1 MKIGFYGG
9 ARTVTG
15 SRHLVSVNG
24 RNILLDC
31 GIFQGR
37 RREMIRRNTGFPFC
51 PKDVHAVILSH
62 AHIDHSGNLPNLV
75 KQGFRG
81 KIHATPA
88 TIGLARYM
96 LRDSARI
103 QESDASYWN
112 RRRAKQGK
120 PPVDPLYTLEDAEA
134 VLELFVAHS
143 YGEDFPVAPGVRAT
157 FSVAGHILGA
167 AVTVLQIE
175 EDDRKIRLGF
185 SGDLGRKNIP
195 LLRDPE
201 PVQDLDYLIL
211 ESTYGDRRHE
221 APEVAYAKLKEV
233 AFRCCGSQ
241 GKLIIP
247 SFAVGRAQDLVYNF
261 HRMMD
266 EGEIERLPIYVDSPM
281 ATHITRVFCEF
292 RDRFDREAQAFMA
305 NDAHEG
311 ALFFPEVTYVVSAE
325 ESKALNRTDEAMI
338 IISPSGMVTAGRILH
353 HLRYNIE
360 DPRHTILLVSFSAP
374 HTLGRRLVE
383 RQPTVKIFGEEYKVR
398 ARIEVINGFSGH
410 ADRDG
415 LIDYVRPLAE
425 SLRGVFLVHG
435 EQRSAFAL
443 REGLLDVGVR
453 NVGVPELNE
462 VVEI

>member
-1 MKIGFYGG
+1 MKIGFYGA

-15 SRHLVSVNG
+15 SRHLVTVNG

-31 GIFQGR
+31 GLFQGR
-37 RREMIRRNTGFPFC
+37 RREMIRRNTEFPFQ
-51 PKDVHAVILSH
+51 PENVHAVILSH

-81 KIHATPA
+81 RIHATPA

-96 LRDSARI
+96 LMDSAKI

-120 PPVDPLYTLEDAEA
+120 PPVDPLYTSKDAEK
-134 VLELFVAHS
+134 VLELFVDQS
-143 YGEDFPVAPGVRAT
+143 CGEDFPVAPGVRAT

-175 EDDRKIRLGF
+175 EAGRRIRLGF

-201 PVQDLDYLIL
+201 PVQGLDYLIM

-221 APEVAYAKLKEV
+221 APEVAYAKLREV
-233 AFRCCGSQ
+233 ASRCCGSR

-247 SFAVGRAQDLVYNF
+247 SFAVGRAQDLVYHF

-266 EGEIERLPIYVDSPM
+266 EGAIERLPVYVDSPL
-281 ATHITRVFCEF
+281 AVKITGVFREF
-292 RDRFDREAQAFMA
+292 RDRFDRETREFVEE
-305 NDAHEG
+305 DTHRG
-311 ALFFPEVTYVVSAE
+311 ALFFPEVTYVSSVE
-325 ESKALNRTDEAMI
+325 ESKALNRAENAMI
-338 IISPSGMVTAGRILH
+338 IISPSGMAHSGRILH
-353 HLRYNIE
+353 HLRSNIE
-360 DPRHTILLVSFSAP
+360 DPRHTILLVSFAAP

-383 RQPTVKIFGEEYKVR
+383 RQPTVKIFGDEYRVR
-398 ARIEVINGFSGH
+398 ARIEVISGFSGH
-410 ADRDG
+410 ADRDD
-415 LIDYVRPLAE
+415 LIDYVKPLKQD
-425 SLRGVFLVHG
+425 LKGIFLVHG
-435 EQRSAFAL
+435 EERAAFSL
-443 REGLLDVGVR
+443 REGLFEAGVKR
-453 NVGVPELNE
+453 VEVPELNE

>member
-1 MKIGFYGG
+1 
-9 ARTVTG
+9 
-15 SRHLVSVNG
+15 
-24 RNILLDC
+24 
-31 GIFQGR
+31 
-37 RREMIRRNTGFPFC
+37 MIRRNTGFPFQ
-51 PKDVHAVILSH
+51 PEDVHAVILSH

-81 KIHATPA
+81 QIHATPA
-88 TIGLARYM
+88 TIGLARHM
-96 LRDSARI
+96 LLDTARI
-103 QESDASYWN
+103 QESDANYWN

-120 PPVDPLYTLEDAEA
+120 PLIEPLYTSRDAEA
-134 VLELFVAHS
+134 VLELFVAQP
-143 YGEDFPVAPGVRAT
+143 YGEDFPVAPGVRVT

-175 EDDRKIRLGF
+175 ENGRRIRLGF
-185 SGDLGRKNIP
+185 SGDLGRRNIP

-233 AFRCCGSQ
+233 ASRCCGSG

-266 EGEIERLPIYVDSPM
+266 EGTIERLPIYVDSPL
-281 ATHITRVFCEF
+281 ATRITSVFREF
-292 RDRFDREAQAFMA
+292 RDRFDREAQVFMA
-305 NDAHEG
+305 EDTHQG
-311 ALFFPEVTYVVSAE
+311 ALFFPEVTYVASAE
-325 ESKALNRTDEAMI
+325 ESKALNRAEEAMI
-338 IISPSGMVTAGRILH
+338 IISPSGMAHSGRILH
-353 HLRYNIE
+353 HLRSNIE

-374 HTLGRRLVE
+374 HTLGRRLME
-383 RQPTVKIFGEEYKVR
+383 RQPTVKIFGEEYEVR
-398 ARIEVINGFSGH
+398 ARIEVISGFSGH

-415 LIDYVRPLAE
+415 LINYVRPLKDR
-425 SLRGVFLVHG
+425 LRGTFLVHG
-435 EQRSAFAL
+435 EERSAFAL
-443 REGLLDVGVR
+443 RDGLLDAGVQ
-453 NVGVPELNE
+453 NVEVPELNE